1 MSHFGD
7 YLRRERIRQGITV
20 SDMAR
25 RLGYINLS
33 KGCRRISAVEDGGS
47 ATPPDLPSKIVE
59 ILGIPDDT
67 VKILLRKDFED
78 FQSWLNE
85 SVPMRMV
92 IRLMA
97 AVYSPHSLP
106 ASITTAEEAEAYARQ
121 FAKERRFK
129 VCLILSRRVSIW
141 IDNDGS
147 IIARTEAEPGLPNA
161 PFMQIGS
168 KKFLLDFGGLK

>member
-7 YLRRERIRQGITV
+7 HLRQERVRQGISV
-20 SDMAR
+20 SAMAL
-25 RLGYINLS
+25 RLGYANN
-33 KGCRRISAVEDGGS
+33 KGRRRVQTVEDGGP
-47 ATPPDLPSKIVE
+47 AKPPDLPSRIVE
-59 ILGIPDDT
+59 ILGISDET
-67 VKILLRKDFED
+67 VRQLLKADYED
-78 FQSWLNE
+78 FQSYLNE
-85 SVPMRMV
+85 PVPMRMV
-92 IRLMA
+92 VRLMC